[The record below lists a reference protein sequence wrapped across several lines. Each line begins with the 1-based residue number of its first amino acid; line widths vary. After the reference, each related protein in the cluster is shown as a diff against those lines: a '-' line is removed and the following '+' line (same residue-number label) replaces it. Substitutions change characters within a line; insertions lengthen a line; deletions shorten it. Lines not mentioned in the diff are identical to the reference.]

1 MGRNKQPVNLPG
13 AKNHWCAFT
22 LLELLVVIAIIGIL
36 AGLLLPVLSSA
47 KRKAAQTQCINN
59 LHQIGTAIMLY
70 LDDNNGIFPGPA
82 CQCSYHPQDWI
93 YWRTNTALY
102 PPFEKSPVVSAM
114 GSANRSLFRCPLDR
128 NDGDRITASA
138 GDLNGPY
145 LFSYSLTGYGVDTG
159 KNIGMS
165 SFFEGPTAYLFKQHG
180 IHNPSQKIMLAE
192 EPGSYSTADN
202 PNGASGEPINDG
214 RWQPGS
220 EPLTKRHGGGAVVTF
235 ADAHVQTVKWEF
247 GQDEA
252 NSKPDQ

>member
-1 MGRNKQPVNLPG
+1 M
-13 AKNHWCAFT
+13 
-22 LLELLVVIAIIGIL
+22 VIAIIGIL

-138 GDLNGPY
+138 GD
-145 LFSYSLTGYGVDTG
+145 
-159 KNIGMS
+159 
-165 SFFEGPTAYLFKQHG
+165 FE
-180 IHNPSQKIMLAE
+180 
-192 EPGSYSTADN
+192 
-202 PNGASGEPINDG
+202 
-214 RWQPGS
+214 W
-220 EPLTKRHGGGAVVTF
+220 PLPF
-235 ADAHVQTVKWEF
+235 QL
-247 GQDEA
+247 
-252 NSKPDQ
+252 